1 LGNPVFKLLV
11 LGTRA
16 SAVFAGPLLSPLPF
30 ERREQDLPK
39 VRRARIASIR
49 DNLSRSGGA
58 DR

>member
-1 LGNPVFKLLV
+1 VFKLLV

-30 ERREQDLPK
+30 ERREQDIPQA
-39 VRRARIASIR
+39 RRTRIASIR
-49 DNLSRSGGA
+49 DNLSRSAGA